1 VKAPWPGDC
10 CILCLEPFAV
20 NGRHAVSEEH
30 VIPKSVLGILTCDFL
45 CCDCN
50 SKSGADLDHAL
61 KRDPAIRL
69 AAAKALADD
78 GTLAREME
86 HRQIWR
92 VQTSVGTLRQEMRQ
106 GEISGRWTE
115 LEDGSR
121 VAPEDQALNALRGM
135 LAADGH
141 DEAYVAAAL
150 QRYLDSEYGELVELS
165 PRIATR
171 KLAAQLAERDLAAP
185 AVSPIL
191 LLKIAYEFTSL
202 IVGTAIYAPDPRLI
216 ELRTALRERDETSD
230 AFELERLEVRKRAP
244 SPLHGIW
251 FEGNKDHAVIQIRL
265 FGKRAYRVHL
275 KRLAIKHRQVR
286 YTHLI
291 LDHEDMFHELGDG
304 EAA

>member
-1 VKAPWPGDC
+1 
-10 CILCLEPFAV
+10 
-20 NGRHAVSEEH
+20 
-30 VIPKSVLGILTCDFL
+30 
-45 CCDCN
+45 
-50 SKSGADLDHAL
+50 
-61 KRDPAIRL
+61 
-69 AAAKALADD
+69 
-78 GTLAREME
+78 
-86 HRQIWR
+86 
-92 VQTSVGTLRQEMRQ
+92 
-106 GEISGRWTE
+106 
-115 LEDGSR
+115 
-121 VAPEDQALNALRGM
+121 M
-135 LAADGH
+135 LAADRH
-141 DEAYVAAAL
+141 DESYIAAAL

-171 KLAAQLAERDLAAP
+171 KLAAQLAGRDLAAP

-230 AFELERLEVRKRAP
+230 AFELERLEVRERAP

-275 KRLAIKHRQVR
+275 KRLAIQHRQVR

-291 LDHEDMFHELGDG
+291 LDHEDMFHELAEG
-304 EAA
+304 EAAYGRECLHRTAVRMSAKLDLKLALKGSSCSGFSDARPARRAPASRGGCPRSSRPDPREASLIYGD